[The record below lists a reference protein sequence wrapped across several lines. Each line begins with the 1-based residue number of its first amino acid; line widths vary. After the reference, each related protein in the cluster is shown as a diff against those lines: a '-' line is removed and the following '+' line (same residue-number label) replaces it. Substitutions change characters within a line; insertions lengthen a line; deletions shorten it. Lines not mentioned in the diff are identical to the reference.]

1 MGKLAAKAMAEDPR
15 VAEAKRLL
23 RETLRD
29 HQAGLTGIRPADPEL
44 RQGYAETLARFG
56 ALRGASLYYP
66 YLGSGMGR
74 GALVELADG
83 SVKYDFIT
91 GIGVHY
97 MGHNHP
103 ALLEAG

>member
-1 MGKLAAKAMAEDPR
+1 M
-15 VAEAKRLL
+15 
-23 RETLRD
+23 
-29 HQAGLTGIRPADPEL
+29 
-44 RQGYAETLARFG
+44 
-56 ALRGASLYYP
+56 YYP
-66 YLGSGMGR
+66 YLGSGIGR

-103 ALLEAG
+103 ALLEAGVDAALTNTVMQGNLQQNVESARLVERDPQLILPARWRWLRVPCIP